1 MRTSSHWQGFAMDQS
16 ALREYAHSFFS
27 DVAKFLEAD
36 FAPVS
41 PSHHSQAPLRPRK
54 PSQTPSVVPGDEALS
69 VTHVACFLYALLLGI
84 SFHVKH
90 IPPTSPL
97 PSLFSLTTPSSLS
110 SSPSPLPPPPP
121 LPCQY
126 LQHMVPLAFSSYR
139 LDDGIYLQHVVPL
152 AFSSCRLDDGIIV
165 GPAATDTDAAD
176 AEGGGRRQLAAA
188 LAAGEISSDSE
199 DEDEEGALRGLRGI
213 SVRTAVLDEK
223 AAAAQA
229 IGAYAQ
235 YTKAAFGPNRKQRM
249 LYPHTPPSPHP
260 LLPTTGATVAP
271 STPPPPPPS
280 PLPALR
286 PPPSAL
292 RPASAAHHLPPT
304 KHAQHAACH
313 SSFALYV
320 SLLSSAQ
327 VALPW
332 RYPSQQ
338 RLPFLPPTLSPH
350 TRPGDSSAACL
361 PIRPGPGTPHA
372 LPQQRLAAA
381 ANAAVPCSLSVLRQ
395 PA

>member
-1 MRTSSHWQGFAMDQS
+1 MDQS

-235 YTKAAFGPNRKQRM
+235 YTKAAFGPYVQEAVAVLKDGADYAHEDVRLQAT
-249 LYPHTPPSPHP
+249 LSLQHLVTAALHAFPSAPGQHPLVALTPPPLASSGLVLSLVRAPPPHP
-260 LLPTTGATVAP
+260 L
-271 STPPPPPPS
+271 
-280 PLPALR
+280 
-286 PPPSAL
+286 
-292 RPASAAHHLPPT
+292 
-304 KHAQHAACH
+304 C
-313 SSFALYV
+313 
-320 SLLSSAQ
+320 
-327 VALPW
+327 
-332 RYPSQQ
+332 
-338 RLPFLPPTLSPH
+338 
-350 TRPGDSSAACL
+350 AACL
-361 PIRPGPGTPHA
+361 
-372 LPQQRLAAA
+372 
-381 ANAAVPCSLSVLRQ
+381 AVLGMAHTHQPCVRHCSSCCRHGHQ
-395 PA
+395 PMSAETKHVA